1 MFNISINIE
10 EILENVVR
18 LSLAFILAFPIGWER
33 GRGRLSIGLRT
44 FPIVA
49 MGSCGFMLL
58 ARMSPDASADN
69 IARILQGVIAGIG
82 FIGGG
87 AIIKKDSTSYGVVTA
102 ASIWNTGA
110 IGVAVA
116 AGREEIAISLAIFNF
131 LTLYFLTPIIQTTIL
146 NDNIKKKIILLN
158 KPEDSG
164 YKKNKKRKN
173 KDEEDE

>member
-1 MFNISINIE
+1 MSVLLKISIDFSE
-10 EILENVVR
+10 VLENVIR
-18 LSLAFILAFPIGWER
+18 LALAFILAFPIGWER

-58 ARMSPDASADN
+58 AKMAPDASADN

-110 IGVAVA
+110 IGVAIA
-116 AGREEIAISLAIFNF
+116 AGREEIAISLAVFNF
-131 LTLYFLTPIIQTTIL
+131 LTLYFLTPIVQTI
-146 NDNIKKKIILLN
+146 NINNNKKKRIILLQE
-158 KPEDSG
+158 PEEEG
-164 YKKNKKRKN
+164 GKKKKKRK
-173 KDEEDE
+173 ED

>member
-1 MFNISINIE
+1 MSVLVNISINFSE
-10 EILENVVR
+10 VLENVIR

-49 MGSCGFMLL
+49 MGSCGFMLM
-58 ARMSPDASADN
+58 AKVAPDASADN
-69 IARILQGVIAGIG
+69 IARVLQGVIAGIG

-87 AIIKKDSTSYGVVTA
+87 AIIKKDSTSFGVVTA

-116 AGREEIAISLAIFNF
+116 AGREEIAISLALFNF
-131 LTLYFLTPIIQTTIL
+131 LTLYILSPIIQTTIL
-146 NDNIKKKIILLN
+146 SDNIKKKIILLN
-158 KPEDSG
+158 RPEDSR
-164 YKKNKKRKN
+164 YKKKKRRK
-173 KDEEDE
+173 EED

>member
-1 MFNISINIE
+1 MIDISINFS
-10 EILENVVR
+10 EILENVIR
-18 LSLAFILAFPIGWER
+18 LSLAFVLAFPIGWER
-33 GRGRLSIGLRT
+33 GRGRQSIGLRT

-58 ARMSPDASADN
+58 AKMAPDASADN

-110 IGVAVA
+110 IGVAIA

-146 NDNIKKKIILLN
+146 KDNIKKKIILLN
-158 KPEDSG
+158 KPEEETD
-164 YKKNKKRKN
+164 KKKKKE
-173 KDEEDE
+173 KDDE